1 MSINTYAKTQKV
13 WLTHEKI
20 MDIKYIDETY
30 IVVYANKNYTKGAEE
45 MYAIPEVD
53 LEFKGLIPPL
63 SAEEYA
69 QLEENIVSARRCRDA
84 IVTWEGL
91 ILDGHNRFE
100 ICIRH
105 GIEFE
110 VVNMPL
116 ESREAAK
123 LWILSN
129 QLCRRNLSDAM
140 RIELAQKKEGV
151 LRDLAKM
158 KLSYAGMK
166 SRPGM
171 KALPEASALPDEI
184 APDEKP
190 FSKTTKGEDDAIN
203 VHEAIA
209 KAAGVGEGTLHRY
222 AEIKAN
228 ATPEV
233 LEQVMSGEVK
243 IGTAHRMLAKEILK
257 DLKRA
262 NKMYKY
268 IINRMPP
275 HNSKELVMPGTPMHG
290 RLAGLSSQIKELLA
304 IINEHTRKKT
314 S

>member
-1 MSINTYAKTQKV
+1 
-13 WLTHEKI
+13 
-20 MDIKYIDETY
+20 
-30 IVVYANKNYTKGAEE
+30 
-45 MYAIPEVD
+45 MYAIPEID
-53 LEFKGLIPPL
+53 REFKGLIPPL

-91 ILDGHNRFE
+91 IIDGHNRFE

-129 QLCRRNLSDAM
+129 QLCRRNLPDAM
-140 RIELAQKKEGV
+140 RIEVALKKEGV

-166 SRPGM
+166 SRPGVR
-171 KALPEASALPDEI
+171 ALPGEMTIEMSETNPLSEEM
-184 APDEKP
+184 PDEKAIP
-190 FSKTTKGEDDAIN
+190 EGASLPEEASLSEGADEKPLPKTTKGQTDEIN
-203 VHEAIA
+203 VQKAIA
-209 KAAGVGEGTLHRY
+209 DAAGVSKGTLHSY
-222 AEIKAN
+222 KDLKTH
-228 ATPEV
+228 ATPEI
-233 LEQVMSGEVK
+233 LAQVQSGEVK
-243 IGTAHRMLAKEILK
+243 IGTAHRMLAKEVLK

-268 IINRMPP
+268 IVNRMPP
-275 HNSKELVMPGTPMHG
+275 HNSKELVAPGTEMHD
-290 RLAGLSSQIKELLA
+290 RLAGLSSQIKELLSV
-304 IINEHTRKKT
+304 INEHTRGKRDDPH
-314 S
+314 